1 VRIEDLNQSVRD
13 MTDNALST
21 YLSSVANRQNEV
33 MKILSIVAAIFLP
46 LTLIVGVYGMNFVN
60 MPELQWSYGYYV
72 VLGFLVL
79 AIVFAMWLFWSRG
92 WINWGWRR
100 MFFMRSLRV
109 DRKKLRDYMSLGE
122 RKNQKVA

>member
-1 VRIEDLNQSVRD
+1 MRIEDLNQSVRD

-100 MFFMRSLRV
+100 MVFGFLRV
-109 DRKKLRDYMSLGE
+109 DRKKLRGYMSLGE
-122 RKNQKVA
+122 RKNQEVA

>member
-1 VRIEDLNQSVRD
+1 MRIEDLNQSVRD
-13 MTDNALST
+13 MTDNALSM

-100 MFFMRSLRV
+100 MVFGFLRV
-109 DRKKLRDYMSLGE
+109 DRKKLRGYMSLGE

>member
-13 MTDNALST
+13 MTDNALSM

-100 MFFMRSLRV
+100 MVFGFLRV
-109 DRKKLRDYMSLGE
+109 DRKKLRGYMSLGE
-122 RKNQKVA
+122 RKNQEVA

>member
-1 VRIEDLNQSVRD
+1 MRIEDLNQSVRD
-13 MTDNALST
+13 MTDNALSM

-100 MFFMRSLRV
+100 MVFGFLRV
-109 DRKKLRDYMSLGE
+109 DRKKLRGYMSLGE
-122 RKNQKVA
+122 RKNQEVA